1 MQTKNLVKTIK
12 SVVKNNSVLP
22 ILENVYLNNDKVI
35 FTDLETTV
43 SIPYES
49 GINAVI
55 PAIRFI
61 DCIEMMKLPEFS
73 ITGEN
78 LVSIS
83 EGKRKVSLTS
93 DMPGDFPKQDNLNYY
108 HIGKILE
115 SELDYIETAL
125 KFVAKDEL
133 RPHFTGVHFSTEICA
148 TDCHRLYFKP
158 LTHQVGQPFTM
169 PSKTAKTILTI
180 GGEWDIFYVSYKSKT
195 GDESERVKM
204 VNNAGIEVV
213 FIPIDGRFP
222 DYKVVIPE
230 GKGEVNITVDPD
242 EFISELKNAKKFSNK
257 ATNMVI
263 LSINGKMEISSQDI
277 DFGME
282 YKNEVS
288 ADITKHPEIDL
299 FQIGFNANFLT
310 DILNEIP
317 AKENAKFKFWSP
329 SKATIVNDNFLLMP
343 LMVPNI

>member
-55 PAIRFI
+55 PANRFI
-61 DCIEMMKLPEFS
+61 DCIEMMKSPEFS
-73 ITGEN
+73 ITREN

-93 DMPGDFPKQDNLNYY
+93 DMPDDFPKQHNLNYY

-125 KFVAKDEL
+125 KFVSKDEL
-133 RPHFTGVHFSTEICA
+133 RPVMTGIFFSLDIAA
-148 TDCHRLYFKP
+148 TDAHRLYFKP

-180 GGEWDIFYVSYKSKT
+180 GGEWDIFYYSYKNES
-195 GDESERVKM
+195 GDEWERIKM
-204 VNNAGIEVV
+204 VNGEGIEVV
-213 FIPIDGRFP
+213 FIPIDARFP

-230 GKGEVNITVDPD
+230 GKGDVSITVDPA

-263 LSINGKMEISSQDI
+263 LSINGKMEIYSQDI

-310 DILNEIP
+310 DILNELP
-317 AKENAKFKFWSP
+317 AKEKAKMKFWTP
-329 SKATIVNDNFLLMP
+329 TKATIVNDNFLLMP